1 MSDDSSEGTPMDVD
15 TLPEEH
21 RSRKAYTGDI
31 SRLLFKTARP
41 GLEGLIFLLFAATL
55 VYSLVAI
62 HPINQWMLALLICSY
77 IVSALSIRLFPYE
90 EWHPVLFFGMIVSF
104 LAFLIS
110 IVYFTGGRT
119 SLLGFMFLI
128 VPLFA
133 AHYYSYTGTAV
144 AAFATSV
151 ACLVP
156 YMGSGVTGIQWLSV
170 SMLIAAFFVS
180 GLVVC
185 YVVEGENVYAKESL
199 EFRRMLDGSISRER
213 QMRLIY
219 ELSRRFSYTLDL
231 DTILK
236 TTASLARKL
245 LSSEGSLVFL
255 LEDGK
260 PVLKAAL
267 GAVPFT
273 DLAGVTLPEGQSWVN
288 ELANGGLAVSESVSL
303 GWLPLPERP
312 HGRLY
317 DIAAVPMF
325 IGSDVVGYLMA
336 FSRSG
341 RAGFS
346 ASQFEILSTLAGQAA
361 MAVDKARL
369 YSRTVED
376 KAKDETILG
385 AIRDGLLVAD
395 HRGELVQL
403 NPVAEM
409 MLSLDEPAEGRPL
422 LEVLESSVIKA
433 ELGTNSL
440 ETALESALEGN
451 AAVGELKLRGEGDI
465 TVQAHFIPLTDQLAG
480 VTGIVLFLHDIT
492 ELKRVDEM
500 KSNFASNVSHELR
513 TPLTSITGYVSLL
526 LAGRAGALTQ
536 QQNEFLEVIKKQSQ
550 NLARMIEDLLDF
562 SRRRDT
568 QAAGPL
574 EAIGLSGAVQAAL
587 ERLEHAT
594 SVKDIEVRVSI
605 PQDLPAVAAQQA
617 RLERVAGN
625 MIENAIKFSEAGSFV
640 EVGAA
645 SSGEVVQVT
654 VSDQGCGIPSS
665 DLPHVFDRFFQ
676 APTGASAESG
686 GFGLGLAI
694 CREIIESF
702 GGDVRAESEEGAGST
717 FYFTIPVYD
726 GDERQDGD
734 EGL

>member
-1 MSDDSSEGTPMDVD
+1 MNGDA
-15 TLPEEH
+15 LPEEK
-21 RSRKAYTGDI
+21 RGRKAYTGDI

-41 GLEGLIFLLFAATL
+41 GLEALIGLLFAATL
-55 VYSLVAI
+55 AYSVVAVR
-62 HPINQWMLALLICSY
+62 PFNAWMLTLLICSY
-77 IVSALSIRLFPYE
+77 AVTAISIRFFPYE
-90 EWHPVLFFGMIVSF
+90 EWHPVLFFGMLISF

-110 IVYFTGGRT
+110 IVFFTGGRT
-119 SLLGFMFLI
+119 SMLAFLFLM
-128 VPLFA
+128 VPLYA
-133 AHYYSYTGTAV
+133 AHYYSYTGTIFAT
-144 AAFATSV
+144 FATSV
-151 ACLVP
+151 ACVVP
-156 YMGSGVTGIQWLSV
+156 FMGSGVTGVQWLSL
-170 SMLIAAFFVS
+170 SMLIAAFFIS
-180 GLVVC
+180 GIVVC

-199 EFRRMLDGSISRER
+199 EFRRMLDGSLSRER

-255 LEDGK
+255 LEDGR

-273 DLAGVTLPEGQSWVN
+273 DLSRVTLPEGQSWVK
-288 ELANGGLAVSESVSL
+288 ELSSGGLAVSESVSL
-303 GWLPLPERP
+303 AWLPMPERP

-317 DIAAVPMF
+317 DIAAVPLF
-325 IGSDVVGYLMA
+325 IGSDVAGYLMA
-336 FSRSG
+336 FTRTG
-341 RAGFS
+341 RGSFN

-376 KAKDETILG
+376 KAKDETILS

-403 NPVAEM
+403 NPAAEM
-409 MLSLDEPAEGRPL
+409 MLSLEEPAEGRPIK
-422 LEVLESSVIKA
+422 EVLENSVIMA
-433 ELGTNSL
+433 ELGMHSL
-440 ETALESALEGN
+440 KSALESAVDGT

-465 TVQAHFIPLTDQLAG
+465 TVQAHFIPLTDRLAG
-480 VTGIVLFLHDIT
+480 VSGIVLFLHDIT

-536 QQNEFLEVIKKQSQ
+536 QQDEFLKIIKKQSQ
-550 NLARMIEDLLDF
+550 NLAGMIEDLLDF

-568 QAAGPL
+568 RAVGPL
-574 EAIGLSGAVQAAL
+574 HAIAVSGAVSAAV
-587 ERLEHAT
+587 ERLDQTA
-594 SVKDIEVRVSI
+594 SVKDIEIRVNVPS
-605 PQDLPAVAAQQA
+605 DLPMVAAQQA
-617 RLERVAGN
+617 RLERVASN
-625 MIENAIKFSEAGSFV
+625 MIENAIKFSEPGNVV

-645 SSGEVVQVT
+645 SSGEAVQVSI
-654 VSDQGCGIPSS
+654 SDRGCGIPAS

-676 APTGASAESG
+676 APTGAAESG

-702 GGDVRAESEEGAGST
+702 DGDIRAESEEGAGST
-717 FYFTIPVYD
+717 FYFTVPVYV
-726 GDERQDGD
+726 EN
-734 EGL
+734 EGQ